1 MPRVSRS
8 RPHGA
13 LLRVSLPTLI
23 CAMLLA
29 LPARAEGWMYAG
41 FFGLGSGLEGGN
53 AGTDTMSWQRARL
66 HISAGVDLRSDEDPN
81 QGLGIR
87 GVFELEK
94 GGSIGA
100 EVRYSRWLGRGF
112 GAYAGVCG
120 TLFPETL
127 VGGTVGATFLIPF
140 GKRGGLYF
148 EPSFAALPLGSDL
161 PDHSVLFWGLLTV
174 GVNVNL

>member
-1 MPRVSRS
+1 MPRVSRP
-8 RPHGA
+8 RPRWA

-23 CAMLLA
+23 CAMLMA
-29 LPARAEGWMYAG
+29 LPAHAEGWMYSG
-41 FFGLGSGLEGGN
+41 FFGLGTGLEGGN
-53 AGTDTMSWQRARL
+53 AGTGTMSWQRARL
-66 HISAGVDLRSDEDPN
+66 HLSTGVDLRSDEDPN
-81 QGLGIR
+81 SGLGFR

-112 GAYAGVCG
+112 GGFAGVCG
-120 TLFPETL
+120 TFVPETL
-127 VGGTVGATFLIPF
+127 VGGKVGATFLIPF
-140 GKRGGLYF
+140 GKRGGLYL

-161 PDHSVLFWGLLTV
+161 PDHSVLFWGLLTL